1 MKLKVVDG
9 TDKSG
14 GEPTPSTPGRD
25 QLAKTRIAIAGIE
38 EHTLIALAQ
47 LADAG
52 IGFIKLIDHRH
63 VTAEDI
69 SRAFFFFQ
77 KHEEN
82 QPRTSAARNLI
93 YRENKTTKVEV
104 VEQKFDA
111 HSAEEL
117 LGEVDVVIDG
127 LSDWQDKLLA
137 SDVCMHLKTPLV
149 HAGLSGLDI
158 QVYCMIPTRSACLR
172 CVFAKLGMEDF
183 AATTSATNNNGRPH
197 LGPLAAIAGSLQA
210 LECIKLLGGIG
221 TVSPTRLMKID
232 GLRGDMLDFRELA
245 PRSDCPDCGPPRF

>member
-1 MKLKVVDG
+1 MVDE
-9 TDKSG
+9 TEAIK
-14 GEPTPSTPGRD
+14 STPGRD
-25 QLAKTRIAIAGIE
+25 RLAKARIAVVGIE

-52 IGFIKLIDHRH
+52 IGFVKVIDHRQ

-77 KHEEN
+77 NEEN

-93 YRENKTTKVEV
+93 YRENKSTEVEV
-104 VEQKFDA
+104 IEREFDA
-111 HSAEEL
+111 HNAEEL
-117 LGEVDVVIDG
+117 LGGVDVVIDG

-158 QVYCMIPTRSACLR
+158 QVFCMIPTRSACLR

-183 AATTSATNNNGRPH
+183 AATTSATTHNGRPR

-210 LECIKLLGGIG
+210 LECIKLLGDIG

-232 GLRGDMLDFRELA
+232 GLRGDMLDVRELT
-245 PRSDCPDCGPPRF
+245 PRSDCPDCGPTRS

>member
-1 MKLKVVDG
+1 M
-9 TDKSG
+9 TDTSNKTSRA
-14 GEPTPSTPGRD
+14 TPGRD
-25 QLAKTRIAIAGIE
+25 RLAKARVAVVGIE
-38 EHTLIALAQ
+38 EHSLIALAQ

-52 IGFIKLIDHRH
+52 IGFIKVIDDRQ

-77 KHEEN
+77 SDEEN

-104 VEQKFDA
+104 IDQKFDA
-111 HSAEEL
+111 HNAEQV
-117 LGEVDVVIDG
+117 LGGVDVVIDG
-127 LSDWQDKLLA
+127 LSNWQDKLLA
-137 SDVCMHLKTPLV
+137 SDVCMQLKTPLV

-158 QVYCMIPTRSACLR
+158 QVFCMIPTRSACLR

-183 AATTSATNNNGRPH
+183 AATTSATNNGHPR

-210 LECIKLLGGIG
+210 LECIKLLGDIG

-232 GLRGDMLDFRELA
+232 GLRGDMLDFRELT
-245 PRSDCPDCGPPRF
+245 PRSDCPDCGPSRF